1 MASFSSA
8 KGILFEFAS
17 LNVFQCIWKEV
28 LQVES
33 SGIERQITIDKD
45 QLCRVKQYGKNVT
58 HS

>member
-1 MASFSSA
+1 MASFNSA
-8 KGILFEFAS
+8 KGILLEFVS
-17 LNVFQCIWKEV
+17 LNLLQYIWKEV
-28 LQVES
+28 LQVGS